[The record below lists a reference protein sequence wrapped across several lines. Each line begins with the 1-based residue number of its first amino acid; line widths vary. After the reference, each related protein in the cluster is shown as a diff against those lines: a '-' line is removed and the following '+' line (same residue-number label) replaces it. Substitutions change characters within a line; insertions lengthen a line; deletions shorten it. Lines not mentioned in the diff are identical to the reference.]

1 MSSGILNTAGLPQ
14 PILLDAIR
22 FAETGHLSLNDA
34 RTAVSRKGAQGPYQF
49 LQKNLHNM
57 GYGMPQNITLADVQD
72 PIKARDLAS
81 TYVSGYSNHHNFT
94 STLDKLVAYNMG
106 PTAAVE
112 WKAGGGRI
120 EDLPNETKE
129 YIERAANFLAS
140 APTDEGNTQM
150 ATQEY
155 RPNVTVKQDLAMG
168 PPFKYPENNAN
179 YKNASRTAE
188 AQQTPADMINMAL
201 ANASVDERRPD
212 ALDMTQTS
220 PASGSTGVLAAL
232 NPISSAQAAAP
243 YMGTG
248 GQSFPA
254 GAAGPKPAVTE
265 PQTPNSPGLAAYE
278 VTNRRRNQSAMALPS
293 AQIDNNELLMRVGLA
308 GVGASQRGGLA
319 AYEAMGQ
326 TYGDIMDVNRVNGL
340 EAYKAAMENAGS
352 GMKDTTGAVVVN
364 DAISRAMPLLNGWTT
379 GIGSYLKHLPGTDAQ
394 KVSNLLSTVQA
405 NIGFDK
411 LQAMREA
418 SPTGGALG
426 QVSEREL
433 SFLQGV
439 FGSLEQSQTAEEL
452 RYNLGLLQHVYNN
465 IIHGPGNHSFAM
477 PSYGTQQSGNSAN
490 MNEADEIVGLSN

>member
-1 MSSGILNTAGLPQ
+1 MSTGILNTSGLPQ

-49 LQKNLHNM
+49 LQKNLHDM

-72 PIKARDLAS
+72 PTKARDLAS
-81 TYVSGYSNHHNFT
+81 QYVTGYSNHHNFT

-106 PTAAVE
+106 PKAAVE

-129 YIERAANFLAS
+129 YIERAAKFLAS

-212 ALDMTQTS
+212 ALDMQPTS
-220 PASGSTGVLAAL
+220 PQSSSQGVLAAL
-232 NPISSAQAAAP
+232 SPISSAQAATSDD
-243 YMGTG
+243 G
-248 GQSFPA
+248 FPEPVLTTA
-254 GAAGPKPAVTE
+254 TKPAANTAGVLAA
-265 PQTPNSPGLAAYE
+265 SPGLAAYE
-278 VTNRRRNQSAMALPS
+278 VTNQRRNQSAMALPS

-326 TYGDIMDVNRVNGL
+326 TYGDIMDINRLNGL
-340 EAYKAAMENAGS
+340 EAYKAAMDNAGS
-352 GMKDTTGAVVVN
+352 GIKDTTGALVVN

-394 KVSNLLSTVQA
+394 KVSNLLATVQA

-439 FGSLEQSQTAEEL
+439 FGSLEQSQTADEL

-477 PSYGTQQSGNSAN
+477 PSYGTQQSDNSAN